1 MIFILIQDSIK
12 DIKKKSSESNR
23 WRETIEWKGTG
34 FFVSKNIK
42 KSKNGFEIA
51 KVAQPT
57 NGLLRNFA

>member
-1 MIFILIQDSIK
+1 MARNNRVKGNKALLFCF
-12 DIKKKSSESNR
+12 KKYE
-23 WRETIEWKGTG
+23 
-34 FFVSKNIK
+34 

>member
-1 MIFILIQDSIK
+1 MVR
-12 DIKKKSSESNR
+12 NNGV
-23 WRETIEWKGTG
+23 KGNKALL
-34 FFVSKNIK
+34 FCSKNMK